1 MKRASLSI
9 NVDLESS
16 LNNLSST
23 YRSEGLTIASDSL
36 RVDGEHVDME
46 VCLADLVIDCK
57 IGQGACSSVNR
68 AFHKR
73 SGKPYAVKMFNVLN
87 RAQRG
92 QLFKE
97 IHLLKDVSCEA
108 LVSFCGAFHTDGFVG
123 VILEYMD
130 RGSLDRILT
139 SPKAVSETALA
150 GMMFQIFWGLGYLH
164 HDKNVHRDVK
174 PGNALMNSQGFVKLS
189 DFGISR
195 TLDGTAEM
203 SNTYVGTFRFMSP
216 ERLLGE
222 GYNCSGDV
230 WSAGI
235 MIMELWTKTCPF
247 KHALSSPLKLLE
259 QLESMESILGEA
271 SYPPLL
277 TQLLQD
283 MLRLNPIE
291 RPTASQ
297 CLQSAW
303 FESLGVES
311 TEGARRCVREWLEEA
326 EDSSD
331 YSDDFE
337 DDADTK
343 SNAANSRRSSSK
355 H

>member
-1 MKRASLSI
+1 MKRTSLSI
-9 NVDLESS
+9 NVDLENS

-23 YRSEGLTIASDSL
+23 YRAEGLTIAYDSL
-36 RVDGEHVDME
+36 RIDGEHIDME
-46 VCLADLVIDCK
+46 VCLSDLVIDCK

-87 RAQRG
+87 RGQRS

-130 RGSLDRILT
+130 RGSLDRILD
-139 SPKAVSETALA
+139 SPKGVTESAL
-150 GMMFQIFWGLGYLH
+150 GGIMFQVLWGLGYLH

-174 PGNALMNSQGFVKLS
+174 PGNTLMNSQGFVKLS

-195 TLDGTAEM
+195 SLDGTAEM

-222 GYNCSGDV
+222 GYNCSGDI

-235 MIMELWTKTCPF
+235 MIMELWTRSCPF

-259 QLESMESILGEA
+259 QIESMDNILGNA
-271 SYPPLL
+271 RYPPLL
-277 TQLLQD
+277 EQLLREV
-283 MLRLNPIE
+283 LRLNPGD
-291 RPTASQ
+291 RPTASE
-297 CLQSAW
+297 CLRSAW
-303 FESLGVES
+303 FRSLGIVSVE
-311 TEGARRCVREWLEEA
+311 EARQCVCEWLDEVASKE
-326 EDSSD
+326 SSV

-337 DDADTK
+337 DDAD
-343 SNAANSRRSSSK
+343 SK
-355 H
+355 CI